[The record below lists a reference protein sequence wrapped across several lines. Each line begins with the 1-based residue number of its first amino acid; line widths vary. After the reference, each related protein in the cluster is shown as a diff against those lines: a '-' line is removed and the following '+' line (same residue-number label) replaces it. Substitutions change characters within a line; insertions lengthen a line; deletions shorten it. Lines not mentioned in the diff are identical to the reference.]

1 MYCPNCTTEIS
12 NGQRYCRGCGVDLQ
26 EVSLALGGPRHIVG
40 SGTVEETKPERRV
53 SKSIKFRRLSLYFG
67 ILGAVV
73 LIKLNLV
80 AGALLL
86 LIAICFMVSS
96 YFARVGSPM
105 TTQSTT
111 RMNEIPA
118 ELPVPIVMDFPKPG
132 ESTMSTNELSPE
144 SPAPSV
150 TERTTNLLKGQR
162 PEGSRTESG
171 FDA

>member
-12 NGQRYCRGCGVDLQ
+12 TGQRYCRGCGVDLH
-26 EVSLALGGPRHIVG
+26 EVSLTLGGPGHIEG

-73 LIKLNLV
+73 LIKLNPV
-80 AGALLL
+80 AGSLLI

-96 YFARVGSPM
+96 YFARVRSPK
-105 TTQSTT
+105 TSQ
-111 RMNEIPA
+111 
-118 ELPVPIVMDFPKPG
+118 
-132 ESTMSTNELSPE
+132 STMSTNELSPE
-144 SPAPSV
+144 SPVPSV
-150 TERTTNLLKGQR
+150 TERTTNLLEARR

-171 FDA
+171 SDA